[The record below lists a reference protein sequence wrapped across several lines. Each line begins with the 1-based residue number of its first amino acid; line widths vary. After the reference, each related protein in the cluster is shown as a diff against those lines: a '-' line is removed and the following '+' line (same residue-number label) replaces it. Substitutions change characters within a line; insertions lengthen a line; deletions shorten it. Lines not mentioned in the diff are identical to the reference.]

1 MRKVSGFFQNVAVV
15 FLITLFFSVAAQI
28 VLRNVFDAGSSILE
42 ELARFSL
49 VSLVFLMI
57 PVLTIEKKQII
68 VDIVLLYLP
77 ASVRRIFDLFIQILS
92 AGFSVFILLAIAK
105 IMERN
110 WNVQTPAIRMP
121 NAVFYFPVA
130 VGILFTLIGS
140 LYHFVKILNPPKEA
154 GK

>member
-1 MRKVSGFFQNVAVV
+1 VRKLSGFFQNVAVV
-15 FLITLFFSVAAQI
+15 FLITLFLSVAIQI
-28 VLRNVFDAGSSILE
+28 VMRNVFNAGSVVLE

-77 ASVRRIFDLFIQILS
+77 ASARKVFDVFIQIVS
-92 AGFSVFILLAIAK
+92 AGFSVFVLVAIAK
-105 IMERN
+105 IMENN
-110 WNVQTPAIRMP
+110 WNVKTPAIHMP
-121 NAVFYFPVA
+121 NAIFYFPVA
-130 VGILFTLIGS
+130 TGILFTLIGS
-140 LYHFVKILNPPKEA
+140 LYHLTKIFTSPKEA